1 MTSNPRSICHKAL
14 IEWEKGKTF
23 SDDILHTLFERD
35 RTAPQDRAFV
45 MELFYGVLRQLR
57 RIDAFL
63 AILRNGQVD
72 APTNALLRLGL
83 YQILHTRIP
92 PHAAVFETVALAG
105 RARGLVNAILRR
117 ASRDRDEL
125 VRTIDDGPLGVRL
138 SHPDFLTQRWMLS
151 FGEEST
157 EQLCTWNNTP
167 ADVYLRPNGLR
178 TNIDSLLESDP
189 SLERSH
195 LHPNILKA
203 ARVPREWLK
212 QGLVYVQ
219 DPSTLFA
226 CDLLDPR
233 PGERVLDACAAPG
246 GKTSYLAEKMQNR
259 GRIVAAELFGSRA
272 LRLRQNLSRLGAT
285 VARVHELD
293 FLMPPEPESPLLEAP
308 FDRILLDV
316 PCSNTGVLRRRVD
329 VRWRI
334 TAEDFIRMPIQQ
346 FALLRRA
353 VPLLKPGGSL
363 VYSTCSIESE
373 ENMEIVNRAI
383 SEFPELELVSA
394 EQRLPFKHGTDG
406 AFAALLHKKGTLLS
420 HPN

>member
-1 MTSNPRSICHKAL
+1 MASNPRSVCHKAL

-23 SDDILHTLFERD
+23 SDDILHHLFERNQ
-35 RTAPQDRAFV
+35 TPPPDRAFV

-63 AILRNGQVD
+63 AILRNGTVD

-92 PHAAVFETVALAG
+92 AHAAVFETVALAG

-125 VRTIDDGPLGVRL
+125 TRIVDSGPLGVRL
-138 SHPDFLTQRWMLS
+138 SHPDFLTDRWLS
-151 FGEEST
+151 AFGESAT
-157 EQLCTWNNTP
+157 EQLCVWNNTP

-178 TNIDSLLESDP
+178 TSIESLQEADS
-189 SLERSH
+189 SLERTN
-195 LHPNILKA
+195 LHPKILKA
-203 ARVPREWLK
+203 QRVPREWLK
-212 QGLVYVQ
+212 QGLAYVQ

-226 CDLLDPR
+226 CDLLDPQ

-259 GRIVAAELFGSRA
+259 GRIVATELFESRT

-293 FLMPPEPESPLLEAP
+293 FLMPPEPESPLREAP

-346 FALLRRA
+346 FALIRRA
-353 VPLLKPGGSL
+353 IPLLKSGGSL
-363 VYSTCSIESE
+363 VYSTCSIEAE
-373 ENMEIVNRAI
+373 ENTAIVQRTL
-383 SEFPELELVSA
+383 SEFPELELTEA
-394 EQRLPFKHGTDG
+394 KQLLPFEHGTDG
-406 AFAALLHKKGTLLS
+406 AFAALFRKK
-420 HPN
+420 P

>member
-1 MTSNPRSICHKAL
+1 MASNPRSTCHKAL

-23 SDDILHTLFERD
+23 SDDILHTLFERNQ
-35 RTAPQDRAFV
+35 TAPADRAFV

-63 AILRNGQVD
+63 AILRNGNVD

-125 VRTIDDGPLGVRL
+125 AQTIDSGPVGVRL
-138 SHPDFLTQRWMLS
+138 SHPDFLTERWIRA
-151 FGEEST
+151 FGESAT
-157 EQLCTWNNTP
+157 ERLCIWNNTP

-178 TNIDSLLESDP
+178 TTIESLLEADT
-189 SLERSH
+189 SLERTE
-195 LHPNILKA
+195 LHPKMLKA
-203 ARVPREWLK
+203 QRVPREWLK

-226 CDLLDPR
+226 CDLLDPQ

-246 GKTSYLAEKMQNR
+246 GKTSYLAEKMHNR
-259 GRIVAAELFGSRA
+259 GRIVATELFESRT

-353 VPLLKPGGSL
+353 IPLLKSSGSL

-373 ENMEIVNRAI
+373 ENTAIVQRALT
-383 SEFPELELVSA
+383 EFPELELV
-394 EQRLPFKHGTDG
+394 ETKQLLPFEHGTDG
-406 AFAALLHKKGTLLS
+406 AFAALFRKKC
-420 HPN
+420 

>member
-1 MTSNPRSICHKAL
+1 MASNPRSVCHKAL

-23 SDDILHTLFERD
+23 SDDILHTLFERNQ
-35 RTAPQDRAFV
+35 TAPQDRAFV
-45 MELFYGVLRQLR
+45 MELFYGILRQLR

-63 AILRNGQVD
+63 AILRNGAVD

-125 VRTIDDGPLGVRL
+125 TRIIDSGPLGVRL
-138 SHPDFLTQRWMLS
+138 SHPDFLTERWIRS
-151 FGEEST
+151 FGEAAT
-157 EQLCTWNNTP
+157 EQLCEWNNTP
-167 ADVYLRPNGLR
+167 AEVYLRPNGLR
-178 TNIDSLLESDP
+178 TSIEALLEADP
-189 SLERSH
+189 TLERSA
-195 LHPNILKA
+195 LHPKTLKA
-203 ARVPREWLK
+203 QRVPREWLK
-212 QGLVYVQ
+212 QGLAYVQ

-226 CDLLDPR
+226 CDLLDPQ

-259 GRIVAAELFGSRA
+259 GRIVATELFESRT

-334 TAEDFIRMPIQQ
+334 TAEDFVRMPIQQ

-353 VPLLKPGGSL
+353 VPLLKPGGFL
-363 VYSTCSIESE
+363 VYSTCSIEPE
-373 ENMEIVNRAI
+373 ENEGIVRRALAD
-383 SEFPELELVSA
+383 FPELELGA
-394 EQRLPFKHGTDG
+394 TKQLLPFTHGTDG
-406 AFAALLHKKGTLLS
+406 AFAALFQKK
-420 HPN
+420 H